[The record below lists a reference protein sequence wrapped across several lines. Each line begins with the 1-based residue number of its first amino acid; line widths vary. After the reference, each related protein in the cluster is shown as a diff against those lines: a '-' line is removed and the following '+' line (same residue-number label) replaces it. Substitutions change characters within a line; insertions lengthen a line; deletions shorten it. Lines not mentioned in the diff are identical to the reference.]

1 MIRVLLFASVRDRVG
16 AGQVDVD
23 MRDAGGDV
31 ASLRRHLA
39 TRGGAWAEVF
49 GDNDRLLVAINQEMV
64 PMHTVIDDGD
74 EVAFFPPV
82 TGG

>member
-1 MIRVLLFASVRDRVG
+1 MIRVLLFASVRDRIG
-16 AGQVDVD
+16 VDQFD
-23 MRDAGGDV
+23 IEARDAGDDV

-39 TRGGAWAEVF
+39 ARGAVWGEVF
-49 GDNDRLLVAINQEMV
+49 GENDRLLVAINQEMV
-64 PMHTVIDDGD
+64 PMHTAIDDGD

>member
-16 AGQVDVD
+16 VSQVDVET
-23 MRDAGGDV
+23 RDAGEDV

-39 TRGGAWAEVF
+39 ARGGAWAEIF
-49 GDNDRLLVAINQEMV
+49 GENDRLLVAINQEMV

>member
-16 AGQVDVD
+16 TGQLDVEVGEAG
-23 MRDAGGDV
+23 ADV

-39 TRGGAWAEVF
+39 ARGGVWAEVF

-64 PMHTVIDDGD
+64 SMQTVIDDGD